1 MRCLMSRVFRYAFAL
16 ICMMLFWIP
25 ACGGEESGEEESG
38 VEEWETGESSGTE
51 ETTETGETAE
61 TGEEELPAS
70 VEYLK
75 TMSGGKEIHF
85 TRYVPEGCGDDSP
98 CPLVVLTSGGLSSGD
113 VFFEDKMPA
122 TLAAKSGVVVV
133 TFNSPGRGTGP
144 RKSQGEEDY
153 NGPDGQD
160 ALSDVL
166 NYMIKN
172 LKTNDRVGV
181 VSFGFGLSTASG
193 ALGRFGP
200 TKLAEV
206 DFLIDVEGPVNRCF
220 ITAAPLDLDGDIDGD
235 GPGVNDERC
244 DFAIGPREE
253 AFPFD
258 LPNGAPPSVICH
270 EGAFPISLTGMNC
283 TEDTWWGFREPSTYL
298 SKMSA
303 NYLRLQMIHDHA
315 QASRWSALEAI
326 RYAILSDDVEYHQ
339 LNDVQPGLPLHSP
352 EYGDAS
358 CVSQGCYLDFS
369 GAGLGNNLSWRDCD
383 EIECSTVKTPFAA
396 ASEDLKSMSLELF
409 FEHVLHQ
416 YVDRMVALDD

>member
-1 MRCLMSRVFRYAFAL
+1 MNRFTFLSLAVMCAL
-16 ICMMLFWIP
+16 WMVPPGCD
-25 ACGGEESGEEESG
+25 GEESGSEDTG

-51 ETTETGETAE
+51 ETTETGDTSE
-61 TGEEELPAS
+61 TGEEVELPAE
-70 VEYLK
+70 VNYLK
-75 TMSGGKEIHF
+75 TMSGGKEIYF
-85 TRYVPEGCGDDSP
+85 TRYVPEGCSDDSP
-98 CPLVVLTSGGLSSGD
+98 CPLVVLVPGELASGD
-113 VFFEDKMPA
+113 VFFEDEMPA
-122 TLAAKSGVVVV
+122 NLAAKLESVVV
-133 TFNSPGRGTGP
+133 TYNPPGRGSGP

-153 NGPDGQD
+153 NGPEGQD

-181 VSFGFGLSTASG
+181 VSFGFGLSAASG

-220 ITAAPLDLDGDIDGD
+220 ITASPLEVDGDIDGD

-244 DFAIGPREE
+244 DFEIGPRAE

-270 EGAFPISLTGMNC
+270 EAAFPISLTGMNC
-283 TEDTWWGFREPSTYL
+283 TEDTWWGFREPSNYL

-303 NYLRLQMIHDHA
+303 NYLRLQMTYDHA

-326 RYAILSDDVEYHQ
+326 RYAIMSDDVEYHQ
-339 LNDVQPGLPLHSP
+339 LNDVQPGLPLHSS

-358 CVSQGCYLDFS
+358 CLTQGCYLDF
-369 GAGLGNNLSWRDCD
+369 AGLGNNLSWRECD
-383 EIECSTVKTPFAA
+383 EVECDTVKTPFAA
-396 ASEDLKSMSLELF
+396 AHEGLKSMSLELF

-416 YVDRMVALDD
+416 YVDRMVTLDE